1 MLIFNDRCRHNGAMA
16 EPRRTITSSS
26 QLRALASPARQEI
39 LDLLARTGPASAADL
54 GRLLQRPADGL
65 YYHLRALER
74 AGLVRTAGS
83 RVRAGR
89 SEALYRSAHREPA
102 IRHDVAAGGNSTAV
116 SAIVASMLRLGVRDF
131 RKAAASGAVRTEG
144 PRRDLWAL
152 RVAGRLTG
160 GDLEAVN
167 REIRSLRDAV
177 TRRTTGGK
185 LYALTILITPL
196 DHRARKRH
204 RKARPSTRKSS

>member
-1 MLIFNDRCRHNGAMA
+1 MA
-16 EPRRTITSSS
+16 EPRRSITSSA

-39 LDLLARTGPASAADL
+39 LDILARTGPASAAEL

-74 AGLVRTAGS
+74 AGLVRAGS
-83 RVRAGR
+83 RTRAGR
-89 SEALYRSAHREPA
+89 SETVYRSAYREPA
-102 IRHDVAAGGNSTAV
+102 LRHDVSPGGNSTAV
-116 SAIVASMLRLGVRDF
+116 TAIVASMFRLGVRDF

-152 RVAGRLTG
+152 RVAGRLFE
-160 GDLEAVN
+160 GDLEVVN
-167 REIRSLRDAV
+167 RRIRGLRDAV
-177 TRRTTGGK
+177 TRRRTGGK

-196 DHRARKRH
+196 DHRARKRQ
-204 RKARPSTRKSS
+204 RAARPPKRRPS

>member
-1 MLIFNDRCRHNGAMA
+1 MT
-16 EPRRTITSSS
+16 EPRRNITSSS

-65 YYHLRALER
+65 YYHLRALARVGLIR
-74 AGLVRTAGS
+74 AAT

-89 SEALYRSAHREPA
+89 TETVYRSAHREPA
-102 IRHDVAAGGNSTAV
+102 LRHDVSPSGNSAAV
-116 SAIVASMLRLGVRDF
+116 TAIVASMLRLGVRDF
-131 RKAAASGAVRTEG
+131 RKAAASGSVRTEG

-152 RVAGRLTG
+152 RVAGRLLE

-167 REIRSLRDAV
+167 RGIRGLRDAV
-177 TRRTTGGK
+177 TRRRTGGR

-196 DHRARKRH
+196 DHRARKRQK
-204 RKARPSTRKSS
+204 RRGPS